1 MTQIQNLKK
10 QNLQEALKKLEQ
22 LVKELEQKDVDVEA
36 GLEKFKEG
44 VGLVKFCQSELR
56 VAENEFKKLKAEL
69 EEESEEVEK

>member
-1 MTQIQNLKK
+1 MPQGK

-36 GLEKFKEG
+36 GLAKFKEG
-44 VGLVKFCQSELR
+44 VGLVKLCQSQLR
-56 VAENEFKKLKAEL
+56 EAENEFTKLKAEL